1 MTNPITLAA
10 RVKRNNPYY
19 ALTCA
24 TLTRHHM
31 QGRFDAQAATRLIM
45 RNCRETAQG
54 IYDARQVQQAA
65 KILLQDWRATY
76 IAGASIKA
84 E

>member
-1 MTNPITLAA
+1 MTNALTLAA

-19 ALTCA
+19 TQTCA
-24 TLTRHHM
+24 TLTRHYM
-31 QGRFDAQAATRLIM
+31 QGNFDAGAATRLIM

-54 IYDARQVQQAA
+54 AYDARQVQQAA
-65 KILLQDWRATY
+65 KILLQDWRGMLIPY
-76 IAGASIKA
+76 VSIKA

>member
-1 MTNPITLAA
+1 MTNPITLAS

-19 ALTCA
+19 AMTCA

-31 QGRFDAQAATRLIM
+31 QGRFDAGAAQRLIM

-54 IYDARQVQQAA
+54 MYDARQVQQAA
-65 KILLQDWRATY
+65 KILLQDWRNTHMAY
-76 IAGASIKA
+76 ASIKA